1 MIEQNNE
8 TQFQIGFQVLK
19 TFKTQQNKHHFAL
32 GEFIDNSVQSYID
45 NKDKLSEI
53 PGYKPNIKI
62 IVSQDEISVEDNCAG
77 ISKAFEERAFD
88 IGNPN
93 QNIDG
98 IGTYGMGM
106 KVSACW
112 YSDSWTVET
121 KAIDEDV
128 IKTWS
133 IDIEKIIN
141 TGNASIGPKILEAK
155 NVEPYTKI
163 VMSNPH
169 KVPRGNSI
177 ANLKKYIASMYRFFI
192 IKNEI
197 NFEYNGEP
205 IKYSLPKRKEI
216 SSYPHSTEKPTIDWI
231 TKIPRLDLGDGFW
244 AEGYAFLHAKK
255 NNPRN
260 GFGIFWKNKLIE
272 GSHSNPWVPSSV
284 DYDNPVDKKKYAI
297 FGTGN
302 AAVDQRLD
310 GWLHISPKF
319 EVVHTK
325 NQVIWNGKD
334 NLLKEKLKS
343 YLKNCTLWD
352 EVNPDLPNDQ
362 KKQDFLYQAREIQ
375 YKWEPPID
383 EPEGGPIFRP
393 DPPTP
398 GDPEPEPIPIPPLPP
413 EEPEPGEP
421 EIDLP
426 VGTEKVEFTYGE
438 TKWTISIITLANN
451 RNDFIQKTD
460 GPDGESGDQHRT
472 MVIRIN
478 EGNPFANKYF
488 TSTENESVI
497 IGLKKLAVALVLS
510 EVLAKETHDK
520 ALTVRRN
527 LNKILLM
534 KEFS

>member
-1 MIEQNNE
+1 
-8 TQFQIGFQVLK
+8 
-19 TFKTQQNKHHFAL
+19 
-32 GEFIDNSVQSYID
+32 
-45 NKDKLSEI
+45 
-53 PGYKPNIKI
+53 
-62 IVSQDEISVEDNCAG
+62 
-77 ISKAFEERAFD
+77 
-88 IGNPN
+88 
-93 QNIDG
+93 
-98 IGTYGMGM
+98 
-106 KVSACW
+106 
-112 YSDSWTVET
+112 
-121 KAIDEDV
+121 
-128 IKTWS
+128 
-133 IDIEKIIN
+133 
-141 TGNASIGPKILEAK
+141 
-155 NVEPYTKI
+155 
-163 VMSNPH
+163 
-169 KVPRGNSI
+169 VPRGNSI

-413 EEPEPGEP
+413 
-421 EIDLP
+421 
-426 VGTEKVEFTYGE
+426 
-438 TKWTISIITLANN
+438 
-451 RNDFIQKTD
+451 
-460 GPDGESGDQHRT
+460 
-472 MVIRIN
+472 
-478 EGNPFANKYF
+478 
-488 TSTENESVI
+488 
-497 IGLKKLAVALVLS
+497 
-510 EVLAKETHDK
+510 
-520 ALTVRRN
+520 
-527 LNKILLM
+527 
-534 KEFS
+534 